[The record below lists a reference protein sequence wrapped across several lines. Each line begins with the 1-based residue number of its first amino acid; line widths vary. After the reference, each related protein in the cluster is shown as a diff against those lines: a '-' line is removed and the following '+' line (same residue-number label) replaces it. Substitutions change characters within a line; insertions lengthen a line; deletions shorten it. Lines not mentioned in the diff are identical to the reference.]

1 MHGRT
6 ALACR
11 PERAVVPTT
20 DAHVLPAARARA
32 GAVGTP
38 AGRRR
43 GRRSPSGRVAVAR
56 RTVQLDRR
64 PPPVAVAAVNAA
76 SARVGVGRPALMALC
91 APRPGHPSPV
101 ALAPDGDAS
110 GARSARGSRRRR
122 RVCVVSFG
130 LDPSRAAGTRRI
142 RYVAGRDNCLDA

>member
-1 MHGRT
+1 MPCMHGRT

-76 SARVGVGRPALMALC
+76 SARVGVARAPCSNGLVCPAPGTRKPRRSRARRGRVRC
-91 APRPGHPSPV
+91 AQRARQSPSPSRVRCQLWPRPV
-101 ALAPDGDAS
+101 
-110 GARSARGSRRRR
+110 ARGGDEEDPIRRWP
-122 RVCVVSFG
+122 G
-130 LDPSRAAGTRRI
+130 
-142 RYVAGRDNCLDA
+142 